1 MLDFPR
7 RWCLLSRDR
16 SRSRLVQVS
25 AVMLTAGFIVLNET
39 AVAQHETGRDIEDG
53 GRVYQSACAY
63 CHGPDGDLIAGIDF
77 GRGLYRRPLTD
88 AEIVAIVLAGIPNS
102 PMPPTPGM
110 SEEQAYRVVAY
121 LRAMNA
127 ERSVASGDPERGR
140 ALFLGQGNCIECH
153 RVGREGSRFGPDLS
167 RIGLLRRAIE
177 LEQSLLEPQAE
188 IQPQNRVYEV
198 VARSGETTIGRLLS
212 HDTFTVQLIDRD
224 ERLRSFDKAEL
235 AAHGFVASPMPS
247 YRDELTAQQVA
258 DLVSF
263 LSSLLGESAL

>member
-1 MLDFPR
+1 MFAFPR
-7 RWCLLSRDR
+7 QWRRLTRDR
-16 SRSRLVQVS
+16 GRSRLVRF
-25 AVMLTAGFIVLNET
+25 TAAILAIGLIVLDD
-39 AVAQHETGRDIEDG
+39 AAIAQHETGRDIEDG

-77 GRGLYRRPLTD
+77 GRGVYRRALTD
-88 AEIVAIVLAGIPNS
+88 PEIVAIILAGIPNS

-121 LRAMNA
+121 LRAMSG
-127 ERSVASGDPERGR
+127 ERSISSGDPGRGR
-140 ALFLGQGNCIECH
+140 AIFFGQGRCIECH

-167 RIGLLRRAIE
+167 RIGLLRRAVE

-188 IQPQNRVYEV
+188 IQPQNRIFEV
-198 VARSGETTIGRLLS
+198 VTGSGETTIGRLLN

-224 ERLRSFDKAEL
+224 DRLRSFEKAEL

-247 YRDELTAQQVA
+247 YRDELTAQELA

-263 LSSLLGESAL
+263 LASLLGESAP